1 MTWMLLMRLL
11 DAIKGWQERRTT
23 IRRLSRLSDHL
34 REDSG
39 LHRQEIESEA
49 RGPAR
54 PMPASGDRRSR
65 SAARPGRSPVN
76 SYGFGRHDAVLVFG
90 RA

>member
-1 MTWMLLMRLL
+1 MTWMLLMRRL
-11 DAIKGWQERRTT
+11 DAIKRWQERRTT

-34 REDSG
+34 LEDIG
-39 LHRQEIESEA
+39 LHRQEIESVG

-54 PMPASGDRRSR
+54 PTPASGDRRGR

-76 SYGFGRHDAVLVFG
+76 SYGFGRMARG
-90 RA
+90 S